1 MGCKGNAFAAKGNVL
16 ADKVCEEERG
26 RKGMNRKG
34 MNRKGGLEPGES
46 GQGIPWEIEAA
57 VEKLNKRN
65 KNI

>member
-26 RKGMNRKG
+26 RKG

-65 KNI
+65 ANV